1 MDAIDFT
8 HLMKLAYEWLNHFNA
23 DCYPQPETRQ
33 LLTKIQDAIDDN
45 RKHGISNF
53 KREMALIKRLIKTSL
68 TFTDRMEQAY
78 TLLECGLTA
87 YGIGRMEEARK
98 ILGEAVI
105 KFFPNQY
112 ESTIA
117 KWMMGCILWQLD
129 GKQDDAAVLWR
140 RCIESIT
147 AQEANCSS
155 PEKREWYETC
165 RSEMTRQYEQVFQ
178 SISVETNP
186 SKNESEEPEIIQPH
200 DDQASSTGET
210 GQNIIMPLFALWED
224 LLQLYPVVEKVSAG
238 IPRYFG
244 DQSVPLDYVQVS
256 QVVINEIPHMIV
268 SIRKDDNLINTAR
281 DEVAVL
287 RVNGV
292 SMDQYKLGRFTG
304 INNNDCVLVRRCD
317 LSNVK
322 NGDIVVAEIQDED
335 VSQALLKE
343 YLYEGNTHIL
353 KPHSSDENI
362 KERRFEAGDTS
373 FSIWGVVMAVFKP
386 IEG

>member
-1 MDAIDFT
+1 MDAINFT
-8 HLMKLAYEWLNHFNA
+8 HLMISAYKWLNHFNA
-23 DCYPQPETRQ
+23 DLYPQPETRQ
-33 LLTKIQDAIDDN
+33 LLTRIQESIDNN
-45 RKHGISNF
+45 RSHGMSDF

-87 YGIGRMEEARK
+87 YGIGRMEQARK

-155 PEKREWYETC
+155 HEKREWYETC

-178 SISVETNP
+178 SISSETGP
-186 SKNESEEPEIIQPH
+186 SKNESEEPEIIRPH
-200 DDQASSTGET
+200 DDEAGSSGET
-210 GQNIIMPLFALWED
+210 VQDTILPLSALWED

-238 IPRYFG
+238 IPRFFG
-244 DQSVPLDYVQVS
+244 DQSIPMDYVQVS
-256 QVVINEIPHMIV
+256 QVVINEIPYMIV
-268 SIRKDDNLINTAR
+268 NIRKDDSLVNTGR

-287 RVNGV
+287 RVNGN
-292 SMDQYKLGRFTG
+292 SMDQYKFGRFTG
-304 INNNDCVLVRRCD
+304 INHNDCVLVRRCG
-317 LSNVK
+317 LSNVR
-322 NGDIVVAEIQDED
+322 NGDIVVAEIQDEG
-335 VSQALLKE
+335 VSHALLKE
-343 YLYEGNTHIL
+343 YRYEGNTHIL
-353 KPHSSDENI
+353 KPHSSDKSI
-362 KERRFEAGDTS
+362 IERPFGAGDTS

-386 IEG
+386 VEG